1 MRDAALFIE
10 VAAQLGY
17 PAEAAGLALEWAAGL
32 LAARGLTRGRYYIFR
47 SGGGAGGGSGGGGER
62 PRLLLAFPSA
72 DAALSF
78 AQRQRLGAAPR
89 LLALSLAQILAAL
102 AQRPAIGAALFAD
115 EAEPAPGGLP
125 AGLRIGR
132 AELLG
137 RLGGAAG
144 GIPSPGQGEKLV

>member
-10 VAAQLGY
+10 VAGGLGF
-17 PAEAAGLALEWAAGL
+17 PAAAALASLEWASGL
-32 LAARGLTRGRYYIFR
+32 LATRGLARGRYYIFR
-47 SGGGAGGGSGGGGER
+47 SGGGGAGQGGAGAR

-72 DAALSF
+72 DAALGF

-115 EAEPAPGGLP
+115 EAEPAPAGLP
-125 AGLRIGR
+125 AGLRIAR

-137 RLGGAAG
+137 RLEGFVG
-144 GIPSPGQGEKLV
+144 GISSPDEGEKLV